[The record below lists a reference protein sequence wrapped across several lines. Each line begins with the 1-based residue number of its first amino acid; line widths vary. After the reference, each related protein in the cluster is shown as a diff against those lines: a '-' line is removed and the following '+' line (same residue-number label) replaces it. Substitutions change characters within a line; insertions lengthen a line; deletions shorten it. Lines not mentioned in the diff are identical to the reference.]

1 MIRDLTVC
9 TAAKVLGNGDRKPWT
24 VAKVLG
30 NGDRKPRTV
39 SSCKSTERRSQRP
52 LQYLGM
58 NARVFVNNCERTCEF
73 VLSHLQHSARPT
85 APGISLRSRL
95 CYIDAKHLP
104 SIDALPRERSPQ
116 YPMKMHAATFA
127 HTVCQGTVRAMNLQ
141 HNSRHL
147 QMARPVARF
156 GPSTAPHHYNSTLP
170 SHH

>member
-1 MIRDLTVC
+1 VKNWC
-9 TAAKVLGNGDRKPWT
+9 TIMSSFPHSHDPRSDCLHRSQSVGKPGPQ
-24 VAKVLG
+24 AMDCRQVLG

-116 YPMKMHAATFA
+116 CPMKMHAATFA
-127 HTVCQGTVRAMNLQ
+127 HTAM
-141 HNSRHL
+141 
-147 QMARPVARF
+147 
-156 GPSTAPHHYNSTLP
+156 
-170 SHH
+170 